1 MRTPPV
7 TSSGPS
13 ADAQT
18 SIVPSCLGRAA
29 PTRRVRRAPEGQRAT
44 ASSTASA
51 LAASMRTHGR
61 RLSSKTCGSAR
72 TQLREWKQR
81 RGSHSTTI
89 SSVAYSFANLSRP
102 ELTPVTLATEGAS
115 RVGSVLEPVNDGFG
129 PRVRPHLRHGPFH
142 VVSGPLEP
150 DPAVLEER
158 PRGAR
163 IPVEGHADAAG
174 VDQERA
180 ARPGPPELLVAVAEQ
195 DRPVGLALE
204 HSFLV
209 RLRLRRKRVD
219 VGPGRAVAD

>member
-18 SIVPSCLGRAA
+18 SIVPSRLGPAA

-51 LAASMRTHGR
+51 LAASTRTHGR

-81 RGSHSTTI
+81 LGSHSTTI

-115 RVGSVLEPVNDGFG
+115 RVGSVLEPVNDGLG
-129 PRVRPHLRHGPFH
+129 PRERPHLHHRPFH
-142 VVSGPLEP
+142 VVCGSLEP
-150 DPAVLEER
+150 DLAVLLKR
-158 PRGAR
+158 PRDGG
-163 IPVEGHADAAG
+163 IPVHGHAA
-174 VDQERA
+174 
-180 ARPGPPELLVAVAEQ
+180 
-195 DRPVGLALE
+195 
-204 HSFLV
+204 
-209 RLRLRRKRVD
+209 
-219 VGPGRAVAD
+219 